1 MLTIF
6 IRTIIM
12 FVVVTIA
19 MRIMGK
25 RQIGE
30 MQPSELVV
38 TIMISELA
46 SIPMQN
52 AGVPLVSGVLP
63 IATLVV
69 LEVLLSFA
77 MMKNKWARK
86 TVLGV
91 PSVIVQNGKVNKQEM
106 ERLRMTSAD
115 LAEEL
120 RLQRCTDIRD
130 VEYAIVETNG
140 KLSIILKK
148 DKQKKTCYP
157 GV

>member
-12 FVVVTIA
+12 FAVGIVA

-52 AGVPLVSGVLP
+52 AGIPLVSGVLP
-63 IATLVV
+63 IITLVM
-69 LEVLLSFA
+69 LEVVLSFV
-77 MMKNKWARK
+77 MMKNKGVRK
-86 TVLGV
+86 MVLGV
-91 PSVIVQNGKVNKQEM
+91 PSVIVQNGKVNKREM

-120 RLQRCTDIRD
+120 RLQKCTDVRN

-140 KLSIILKK
+140 KLSIILKS
-148 DKQKKTCYP
+148 DKQKKPCYLE
-157 GV
+157 V